1 MRACVRAGETMSQPQ
16 IPSHSMSQLQSQR
29 YLRPSPPFY
38 LAVSV
43 AEVMP
48 ADTSTDFDAH
58 LQHSIMSLQQLNSA
72 MAKDVAILYSAW
84 DVPAN
89 SETDKVHPAWLKDD
103 LEKDGEKE
111 GYSW

>member
-1 MRACVRAGETMSQPQ
+1 M
-16 IPSHSMSQLQSQR
+16 
-29 YLRPSPPFY
+29 
-38 LAVSV
+38 SV

-103 LEKDGEKE
+103 LEKEGEKE